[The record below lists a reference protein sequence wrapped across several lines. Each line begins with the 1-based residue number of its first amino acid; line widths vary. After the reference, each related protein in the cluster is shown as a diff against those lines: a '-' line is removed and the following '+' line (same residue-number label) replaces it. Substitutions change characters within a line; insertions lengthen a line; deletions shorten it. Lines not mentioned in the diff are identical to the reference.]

1 MLSALTWFCSGRLLI
16 AFANDREIY
25 LWTGYLYSILLFVVA
40 LVQSV
45 CLQYYFQ
52 LCFMLGM
59 KVRTTIMASV
69 YKKVCGLCQGSSK
82 KIPLVNTS
90 LCSKIEENL
99 MELITDL
106 NTEFWLNIQP
116 SLDISLKSVY
126 IDTECVCGGAWVVVV
141 ECTLL
146 QGKAGK
152 LFCA

>member
-1 MLSALTWFCSGRLLI
+1 
-16 AFANDREIY
+16 
-25 LWTGYLYSILLFVVA
+25 
-40 LVQSV
+40 
-45 CLQYYFQ
+45 
-52 LCFMLGM
+52 
-59 KVRTTIMASV
+59 MASV

-126 IDTECVCGGAWVVVV
+126 IDTEYVCVWRGVGGGGGVYPIAGEGWQ
-141 ECTLL
+141 TLL
-146 QGKAGK
+146 CLGSSFQP
-152 LFCA
+152 